1 MIVTS
6 TMQEGLIT
14 GIPVNKRPL
23 VLVVD
28 DEQRILTFTAAKLRA
43 CGYDVI
49 TAANGED
56 ALKLATSDKPDAMV
70 LDIVLPGMS
79 GFEVL
84 RKLRATSSLPVI
96 LVSAWGYTGDEAA
109 STGATDY
116 LAKPFDPDEL
126 ASKVRGCLGQQP

>member
-1 MIVTS
+1 MK
-6 TMQEGLIT
+6 
-14 GIPVNKRPL
+14 KRPL

-49 TAANGED
+49 TAANGEE
-56 ALKLATSDKPDAMV
+56 ALLLAASDKPDAMV
-70 LDIVLPGMS
+70 LDIVMPGIS
-79 GFEVL
+79 GFDVL
-84 RKLRATSSLPVI
+84 RKLRTTSALPVI

-126 ASKVRGCLGQQP
+126 ASKVKDCLQQQP